1 MRSDPGKRC
10 SRCRQVLALD
20 AFAVRR
26 ASPDG
31 RQSICR
37 ACSADYAR
45 QTRPRRMT
53 APPTVPAGKKW
64 CRRCETVRNL
74 DDFAAHSASKDER
87 QTYCRACFAEIYRER
102 RVQQGH
108 VVRPAEVPAGHKFC
122 RSCQQVKPL
131 ADWATRPNRGDGY
144 HFRCQECIS
153 RRDRERHLASAY
165 GLTIQDVDELLAHQ
179 NGICVICL
187 RSPAVHV
194 DHDHATGEVRGML
207 CFPCN
212 AALGQLDD
220 DLDRLRRAAD
230 YLEGRKLVMRRTH
243 PGVVEIT
250 YPEQARSSPSAR
262 RLAPPHPPIDIDRL
276 RELARLAPGR
286 HAG

>member
-37 ACSADYAR
+37 ACSAEYAR
-45 QTRPRRMT
+45 QTRPRTMT

-64 CRRCETVRNL
+64 CRRCETVKDL
-74 DDFAAHSASKDER
+74 DDFAAHRASKDKR
-87 QTYCRACFAEIYRER
+87 QTYCRACYAEIYRDR

-131 ADWATRPNRGDGY
+131 ADWATGRTEGTV
-144 HFRCQECIS
+144 ITS
-153 RRDRERHLASAY
+153 AAWSAS
-165 GLTIQDVDELLAHQ
+165 VV
-179 NGICVICL
+179 GIGNVTW
-187 RSPAVHV
+187 P
-194 DHDHATGEVRGML
+194 
-207 CFPCN
+207 
-212 AALGQLDD
+212 
-220 DLDRLRRAAD
+220 
-230 YLEGRKLVMRRTH
+230 RRT
-243 PGVVEIT
+243 GS
-250 YPEQARSSPSAR
+250 RSRTSTNC
-262 RLAPPHPPIDIDRL
+262 L
-276 RELARLAPGR
+276 PGR
-286 HAG
+286 TASV